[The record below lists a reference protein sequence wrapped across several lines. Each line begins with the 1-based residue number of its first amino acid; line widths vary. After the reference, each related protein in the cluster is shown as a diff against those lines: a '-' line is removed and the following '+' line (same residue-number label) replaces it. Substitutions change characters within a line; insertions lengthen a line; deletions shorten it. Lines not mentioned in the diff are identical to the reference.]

1 MPMNYQTIPDEM
13 KKAMQEHANKK
24 HYNYS
29 DRDITITAF
38 MANIINKRKWQIVYG
53 ISSAGEILAK
63 GLYSHRTGNFAV

>member
-1 MPMNYQTIPDEM
+1 MNYQTIPNEM
-13 KKAMQEHANKK
+13 KKAMQDQADKK
-24 HYNYS
+24 LWAYS
-29 DRDITITAF
+29 KRDITITAF